1 LVEDEF
7 FGHERGAYTDARA
20 RRIGRFEEADGGTL
34 LLDEVCE
41 LSPSAQSKLLRVLQ
55 EKEIT
60 RLGGTDAIPVDVRI
74 LCATNQDPWKAVQ
87 EGRFREDLYYRLSV
101 FPIHI
106 PPLRDRQDD
115 IPPLVDHLITRFNAW
130 LGTSI
135 AAVTNSAMEL
145 LRTYDWPGNVRELEN
160 AMQHAMLMAEGPYI
174 REEDVPPRVRGCS
187 DEADGIP
194 RSPKGEDLHLDEML
208 KNVERRAIRRVLS
221 EENGNRTRTARR
233 LGISRQTLLTKIEAY
248 GLE

>member
-1 LVEDEF
+1 VEDEF

-20 RRIGRFEEADGGTL
+20 RRAGRFEEADGGTL
-34 LLDEVCE
+34 FLDEICE

-60 RLGGTDAIPVDVRI
+60 RLGGRDAIPVDVRI
-74 LCATNQDPWKAVQ
+74 ICATNQDPWKRVQ
-87 EGRFREDLYYRLSV
+87 EGRLREDLYYRLNV

-106 PPLRDRQDD
+106 PPLRERQDD
-115 IPPLVDHLITRFNAW
+115 IPPLVDHFITRFNAL

-135 AAVTNSAMEL
+135 QAVTNRVMERL
-145 LRTYDWPGNVRELEN
+145 QIYDWPGNVRELEN
-160 AMQHAMLMAEGPYI
+160 TLQHAMLMATGPYI
-174 REEDVPPRVRGCS
+174 KEEDLPPRVQGCP
-187 DEADGIP
+187 DEAVDMPPIP
-194 RSPKGEDLHLDEML
+194 EGEDLMLDEIL
-208 KNVERRAIRRVLS
+208 KSVERRAIQRVLS